1 MSLKVIGND
10 DRQKNV
16 GRTIGQGIITC
27 CSDDE
32 NQRCCNFEKMRILQK
47 FVTVHAAIHNYF
59 TQECRLYSGDN
70 FKLNRIAALAEWR
83 HLGAA

>member
-1 MSLKVIGND
+1 
-10 DRQKNV
+10 
-16 GRTIGQGIITC
+16 
-27 CSDDE
+27 
-32 NQRCCNFEKMRILQK
+32 MRILQK